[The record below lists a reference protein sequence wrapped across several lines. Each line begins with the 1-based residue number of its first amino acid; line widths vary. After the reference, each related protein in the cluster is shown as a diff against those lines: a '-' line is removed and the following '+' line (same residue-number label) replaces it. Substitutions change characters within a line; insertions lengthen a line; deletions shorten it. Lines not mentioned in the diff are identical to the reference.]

1 MLQKVLDAVFIAYCC
16 IHIRKEGSILKENS
30 ALKIPLPL
38 LVLDLLGA
46 IVLGLGLAEWFADTN
61 IVPVQLQ
68 FENYYIFMVI
78 CGVLF
83 MFPLILHIV
92 KSSLARGRQR

>member
-1 MLQKVLDAVFIAYCC
+1 MKVLDAVFIAHCC
-16 IHIRKEGSILKENS
+16 IHIRKEDSILKENG

-46 IVLGLGLAEWFADTN
+46 IVLGLGLAEWFANTN
-61 IVPVQLQ
+61 IMPVQFQ
-68 FENYYIFMVI
+68 FENYYIVMVI
-78 CGVLF
+78 CGGLL

-92 KSSLARGRQR
+92 KSALARGRQR